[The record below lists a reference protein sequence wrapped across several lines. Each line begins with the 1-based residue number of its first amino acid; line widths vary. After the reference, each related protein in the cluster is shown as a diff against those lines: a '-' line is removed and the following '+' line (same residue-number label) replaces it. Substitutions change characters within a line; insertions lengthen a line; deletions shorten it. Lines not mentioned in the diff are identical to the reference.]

1 MANSINTRARGVTTT
16 CPCPTRPPS
25 PVSMSWSAKSS
36 ETPSSSSVLRP
47 LLEQPVGL
55 AAQARYLGA
64 LVITERRGIGEARC
78 LVQQQRGAPLHE
90 ARAIADGVGQ
100 VPQPRVRGRVERR
113 EADGLQDKFSRRAS
127 RHRLPW
133 SCGFHGGPG
142 GSAPG
147 GSTRWGSARGGGLKT
162 AW

>member
-100 VPQPRVRGRVERR
+100 VPQPRARGLVERR
-113 EADGLQDKFSRRAS
+113 EADGLQDKFKPTSHLEFSLSVSFSRRAS
-127 RHRLPW
+127 RHRLYYSNPEAA
-133 SCGFHGGPG
+133 G
-142 GSAPG
+142 
-147 GSTRWGSARGGGLKT
+147 
-162 AW
+162 